1 MGCLGNG
8 LPEVYTVENGTL
20 CKKTHLNDH
29 ILEEYKI
36 SVPEYIESKG
46 SSKWEIQGYVYKPVD
61 YEVGKNIQLYWRFME
76 DRD

>member
-1 MGCLGNG
+1 
-8 LPEVYTVENGTL
+8 
-20 CKKTHLNDH
+20 KTHLNDH

-61 YEVGKNIQLYWRFME
+61 YEVAFTQSICICIFINYKH
-76 DRD
+76 D

>member
-36 SVPEYIESKG
+36 SVPEYIESKEVLNG
-46 SSKWEIQGYVYKPVD
+46 KYKD
-61 YEVGKNIQLYWRFME
+61 TYINQ
-76 DRD
+76 